1 MRMCGIAGWVDFGRD
16 LTQERPTL
24 QAMTDTLA
32 NRGVDDQGLWVRGN
46 AGLGHTRTSII
57 DLVGGAQPLT
67 VEEDGRPVAVI
78 VYNGEV
84 YNFKQLRTELQARGQ
99 RFRTRSDTEV
109 VLRSYLEWGPDFAKR
124 LEGIFAFAIWDLRR
138 EEIVLVRD
146 RLGVKPLFYTRLP
159 EGVLFGSEPKALLA
173 NPLVRPVVTVEGLQE
188 LFATAKKPGQAV
200 FHDMRELRP
209 GHTLTI
215 GRKGAVDQTYWA
227 IEARP
232 HTEDLGA
239 TIAKVRS
246 MLEEIVPRELVAD
259 VPLCTALSGGVDSS
273 TVTAIAAGWR
283 WRTEGER
290 VRTFVTTF
298 DNYAKDFQP
307 DDVRFSP
314 DEPYAAEVAGHL
326 KSDHINIRLNTRELM
341 DPATRLAALLAQDMP
356 TTLGDMDTSNYLT
369 CREIKRHSTVALA
382 GEVADEIFGGYN
394 WMFNPDLVYADI
406 FPWSANEPR
415 QPGSPSGQGRGL
427 FDPGLMEKLDMNRY
441 YADHFHQALAQVPH
455 QEGEDAK
462 ERRMRSISYVTLTWW
477 LPMLLD
483 RGDRLSMA
491 HGLELRVPY
500 ADHRLVEY
508 LYNTPWSF
516 KTFDG
521 REKSILRAVARDLLP
536 PSILERTKSPWP
548 VTQDPAYSQMLH
560 DELSALVSDPS
571 SPALPFLDIN
581 AVRSTLDHPSGIA
594 HEWISRMHVE
604 MALQFNTWL
613 ERYKVELAI

>member
-57 DLVGGAQPLT
+57 DLVGGAQPLN

-232 HTEDLGA
+232 HTEDL
-239 TIAKVRS
+239 
-246 MLEEIVPRELVAD
+246 VPRELVAD

-283 WRTEGER
+283 RSRSRCWSPLRRTALYTAARPPRARAARGPRCAGAPRSPSTSGPQRPCGRLSACGRAAARACHGRPPVRAFWPWRT
-290 VRTFVTTF
+290 
-298 DNYAKDFQP
+298 
-307 DDVRFSP
+307 
-314 DEPYAAEVAGHL
+314 
-326 KSDHINIRLNTRELM
+326 
-341 DPATRLAALLAQDMP
+341 
-356 TTLGDMDTSNYLT
+356 
-369 CREIKRHSTVALA
+369 ALA
-382 GEVADEIFGGYN
+382 V
-394 WMFNPDLVYADI
+394 L
-406 FPWSANEPR
+406 R
-415 QPGSPSGQGRGL
+415 Q
-427 FDPGLMEKLDMNRY
+427 
-441 YADHFHQALAQVPH
+441 
-455 QEGEDAK
+455 
-462 ERRMRSISYVTLTWW
+462 
-477 LPMLLD
+477 
-483 RGDRLSMA
+483 
-491 HGLELRVPY
+491 
-500 ADHRLVEY
+500 
-508 LYNTPWSF
+508 
-516 KTFDG
+516 
-521 REKSILRAVARDLLP
+521 
-536 PSILERTKSPWP
+536 
-548 VTQDPAYSQMLH
+548 
-560 DELSALVSDPS
+560 
-571 SPALPFLDIN
+571 
-581 AVRSTLDHPSGIA
+581 
-594 HEWISRMHVE
+594 
-604 MALQFNTWL
+604 
-613 ERYKVELAI
+613 